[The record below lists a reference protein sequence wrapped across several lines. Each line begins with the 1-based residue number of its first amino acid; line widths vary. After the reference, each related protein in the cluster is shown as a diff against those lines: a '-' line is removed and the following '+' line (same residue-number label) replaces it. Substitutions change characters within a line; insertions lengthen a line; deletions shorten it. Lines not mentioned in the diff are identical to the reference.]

1 MKSRIKQVAKFEFL
15 RIVRTKGFIIA
26 LILAPVLMGAAIAIT
41 MYLAEQSNDHSKEEI
56 SIGVLSPVED
66 SSFAQI
72 VKEVGQMG
80 WKIEE
85 KTSVDELHKMTLE
98 NKLKG
103 YLKFDTANGIGYYS
117 DKLSERFITNT
128 LNGIVQNIN
137 RNREISQLGL
147 DDSQV
152 ARLLNPEQLRTY
164 KLSTDNAE
172 NAEAANANVE
182 YGVRMICGIVLMAI
196 LSMCIMMFSL
206 SVGRSVL
213 EDKSSKIADVLLTSV
228 KPEQL
233 LAGKIIGIS
242 AASFLQTSVWIILAL
257 GSIKFANVEWLSGV
271 FDFLT
276 PSVLAVSVAFF
287 IFGFVAATAIFASVG
302 AMCETEQHFN
312 RNSSYAIWLI
322 MLPMFFLA
330 PINENPD
337 SMFSTVMS
345 FIPIMS
351 SSLMPLRMMGDIP
364 TWQVIASFSIL
375 VIATV
380 LLIKLAAKIFRNGIM
395 QQGKDFGF
403 KDMLKWLKTDK

>member
-1 MKSRIKQVAKFEFL
+1 M
-15 RIVRTKGFIIA
+15 
-26 LILAPVLMGAAIAIT
+26 
-41 MYLAEQSNDHSKEEI
+41 
-56 SIGVLSPVED
+56 
-66 SSFAQI
+66 
-72 VKEVGQMG
+72 
-80 WKIEE
+80 
-85 KTSVDELHKMTLE
+85 
-98 NKLKG
+98 
-103 YLKFDTANGIGYYS
+103 
-117 DKLSERFITNT
+117 
-128 LNGIVQNIN
+128 
-137 RNREISQLGL
+137 
-147 DDSQV
+147 
-152 ARLLNPEQLRTY
+152 
-164 KLSTDNAE
+164 
-172 NAEAANANVE
+172 
-182 YGVRMICGIVLMAI
+182 
-196 LSMCIMMFSL
+196 
-206 SVGRSVL
+206 
-213 EDKSSKIADVLLTSV
+213 LLTSV

-287 IFGFVAATAIFASVG
+287 IFGFVAATAIFASIG

-322 MLPMFFLA
+322 ILPMFFLA

>member
-72 VKEVGQMG
+72 VKEVGLMG

-182 YGVRMICGIVLMAI
+182 YGVRMICGMVLMII
-196 LSMCIMMFSL
+196 LTMCIMMFSL

-242 AASFLQTSVWIILAL
+242 AASFLQTSGLPW
-257 GSIKFANVEWLSGV
+257 WL
-271 FDFLT
+271 
-276 PSVLAVSVAFF
+276 
-287 IFGFVAATAIFASVG
+287 
-302 AMCETEQHFN
+302 
-312 RNSSYAIWLI
+312 RW
-322 MLPMFFLA
+322 
-330 PINENPD
+330 
-337 SMFSTVMS
+337 
-345 FIPIMS
+345 
-351 SSLMPLRMMGDIP
+351 
-364 TWQVIASFSIL
+364 
-375 VIATV
+375 
-380 LLIKLAAKIFRNGIM
+380 
-395 QQGKDFGF
+395 
-403 KDMLKWLKTDK
+403 